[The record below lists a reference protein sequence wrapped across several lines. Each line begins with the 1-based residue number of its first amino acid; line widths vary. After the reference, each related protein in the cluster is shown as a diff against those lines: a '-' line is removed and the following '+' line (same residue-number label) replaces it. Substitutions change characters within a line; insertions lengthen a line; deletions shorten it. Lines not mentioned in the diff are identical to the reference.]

1 MKIRALNVMSGVAVL
16 CAAQT
21 VSAQFFTNDLTD
33 AVSAAADFHENLGP
47 DGAFSYSGTVASNF
61 TTAGATLGLAAGVS
75 NDTDNA
81 RSYLATDFSA
91 YTNGAWKAH
100 ITIERPT
107 AENNFVYFG
116 LGNGNPRA
124 VNDYQP
130 RSGTNMYLQIAF
142 GNGSNSPR
150 IFKNTTPGTITKIA
164 QGSENVIGAGV
175 DIWMSYQPVT
185 EELTFEV
192 DHWEDAEGINT
203 TLSASIAGMGF
214 NTNNA
219 NIFFGGNATTV
230 FSDFYVEE
238 VSTDAP
244 PGIPDGLYSTISNMA
259 VRLDWDESSGLVD
272 AYVVKRS
279 QESGAGYVTLDTVTD
294 NSYVDTGVESNKT
307 YYYVVCATNQYG
319 ESESI
324 EVAGVGLPYDIFGT
338 ETTFGN
344 NPALAKDNLF
354 DGDITT
360 YFDATGVPG
369 HAGLDFGEGNAQQV
383 RQITY
388 VLRNWEPY
396 ASRNATNATFEG
408 SNDPTFSSGVEVL
421 HTVPTTVQTYPS
433 VNAVTI
439 TNTSTFRYVR
449 LQSRSDKP
457 LNHFAEIAFLTDA
470 DFTSND
476 TPKYWLDEYELVTGG
491 DYEAADVSDTDS
503 DGLKAW
509 EEYVAGT
516 DPTDTA
522 SVLKINSISN
532 SVSGFVINWQSI
544 EGKTYSIVTNSSL
557 TSPNPGVAVSGILGL
572 EGETSVTSSIPSAD
586 TLFMGIGVE

>member
-1 MKIRALNVMSGVAVL
+1 MYKKYIGITLIAGL
-16 CAAQT
+16 CSAQT
-21 VSAQFFTNDLTD
+21 ASAQYFTNNLTD
-33 AVSAAADFHENLGP
+33 AVSAAAEFYENLGP
-47 DGAFSYSGTVASNF
+47 DGAFSYSATVASNF
-61 TTAGATLGLAAGVS
+61 TTAGATLGLGVGVS

-107 AENNFVYFG
+107 AENNFVFFG
-116 LGNGNPRA
+116 LGNGQPRA
-124 VNDYQP
+124 ANDYQP
-130 RSGTNMYLQIAF
+130 RSGTNMYLQIVF

-238 VSTDAP
+238 VSSDAP

-279 QESGAGYVTLDTVTD
+279 QESGAGYIALDTVTE

-324 EVAGVGLPYDIFGT
+324 EVTGVGLPYDIIGT
-338 ETTFGN
+338 DTTFGN

-369 HAGLDFGEGNAQQV
+369 HAGLDFGDGNEQKV

-388 VLRNWEPY
+388 VLRNWNPY
-396 ASRNATNATFEG
+396 AYRNATNATFEG
-408 SNDPTFSSGVEVL
+408 SDDPTFATGVEVL

-491 DYEAADVSDTDS
+491 DYEAADLEDS
-503 DGLKAW
+503 DGDGHAAW
-509 EEYVAGT
+509 KEYVASTIPTDSNDVLRVTSYMNTTNGVIITWQSVEGKNYSVVTNASLT
-516 DPTDTA
+516 DPNRGA
-522 SVLKINSISN
+522 
-532 SVSGFVINWQSI
+532 
-544 EGKTYSIVTNSSL
+544 
-557 TSPNPGVAVSGILGL
+557 AMSGIIGL
-572 EGETSVTSSIPSAD
+572 DGETSVTSSVPTEAN
-586 TLFMGIGVE
+586 LFMEIGVE